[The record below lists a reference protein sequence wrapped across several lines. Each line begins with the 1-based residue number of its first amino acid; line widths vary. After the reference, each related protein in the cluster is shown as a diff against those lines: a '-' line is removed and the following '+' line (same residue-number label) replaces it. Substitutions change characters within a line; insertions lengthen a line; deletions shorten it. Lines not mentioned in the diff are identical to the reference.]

1 MAGYIGA
8 NTSSVTNNQNAAE
21 RRKKF
26 TFTAN
31 TTALTGLNFL
41 PNKIHIF
48 HNGIRLVKDTDFLEA
63 ADGQSV
69 TLINAAQ
76 AGDEVVAVTFEQN
89 PSINT
94 GSAYGDTDVDAHLL
108 TAGVTL
114 DAANDRVGIGTT
126 TPTSALDITTT
137 TSSNLTVNSGVYGGI
152 QFQNTGTNT
161 GYITSFTN
169 GSGTETM
176 YIGGGDNTVLH
187 TGTNHALTGGSARL
201 TINVD
206 GQVSLPNQP
215 AFYMQNTT
223 STTLWLGGTVRT
235 NRGNHWN
242 NTSGTFTAPVAG
254 AYQFGAFGQSNAS
267 AFYILAYHNGTT
279 VGAWYDNG
287 GSGYKHAS
295 LTIILDMAANDT
307 LYIGNA
313 NINTGGQ
320 NGMFG
325 HFLG

>member
-1 MAGYIGA
+1 
-8 NTSSVTNNQNAAE
+8 
-21 RRKKF
+21 
-26 TFTAN
+26 
-31 TTALTGLNFL
+31 
-41 PNKIHIF
+41 
-48 HNGIRLVKDTDFLEA
+48 
-63 ADGQSV
+63 
-69 TLINAAQ
+69 
-76 AGDEVVAVTFEQN
+76 
-89 PSINT
+89 
-94 GSAYGDTDVDAHLL
+94 
-108 TAGVTL
+108 
-114 DAANDRVGIGTT
+114 
-126 TPTSALDITTT
+126 
-137 TSSNLTVNSGVYGGI
+137 
-152 QFQNTGTNT
+152 
-161 GYITSFTN
+161 
-169 GSGTETM
+169 M

-254 AYQFGAFGQSNAS
+254 AYQFGAFGQSNSS
-267 AFYILAYHNGTT
+267 AFYIQAYHNGSS
-279 VGAWYDNG
+279 VGAWYDNA

-307 LYIGNA
+307 LYIGGSG
-313 NINTGGQ
+313 INTGGQ
-320 NGMFG
+320 NGIFG